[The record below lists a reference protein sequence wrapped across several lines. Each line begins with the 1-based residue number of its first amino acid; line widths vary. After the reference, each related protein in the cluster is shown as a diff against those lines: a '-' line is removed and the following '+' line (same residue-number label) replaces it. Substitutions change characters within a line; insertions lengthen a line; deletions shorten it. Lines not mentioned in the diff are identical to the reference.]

1 MKLKQMSSCY
11 TNCEPVVPV
20 PPSCTCV
27 GQPDIPVPALVV
39 CEPATSDASLE
50 QCPNCIVEVPPGY
63 IPVECTSQEVQC
75 TQISANWRCNPS
87 CNSACELPPEQ
98 GTADRWYV
106 YLLIVLLALTVL
118 AFFFF
123 TSKMVV

>member
-1 MKLKQMSSCY
+1 MSSCY

-63 IPVECTSQEVQC
+63 IPVECISQEVQC

-87 CNSACELPPEQ
+87 CNSPCELPPQEE
-98 GTADRWYV
+98 GGPDRWYV

-118 AFFFF
+118 AFFAFNG
-123 TSKMVV
+123 KMVV